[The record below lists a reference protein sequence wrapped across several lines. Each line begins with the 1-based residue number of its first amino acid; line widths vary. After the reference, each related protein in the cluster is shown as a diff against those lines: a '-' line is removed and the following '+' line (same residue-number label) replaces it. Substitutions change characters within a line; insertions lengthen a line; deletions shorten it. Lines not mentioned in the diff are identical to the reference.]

1 MNFSLFA
8 AIQRSLI
15 LFSVTFWPVSP
26 VWAQASLAI
35 PTVDALERTLRST
48 WVGALEYRDC
58 QFGKKFEL
66 PVTTRIDVGADDVIA
81 PEKLQRIKRQV
92 YVQEN
97 GIESYAA
104 ATANGKSPNLSASA
118 VPPVPLLTPADVR
131 TMVVRHIDSNATLD
145 DVRREDDRYVLTP
158 RVTARGQVTRTM
170 ETLTEDAAFVD
181 VQEHGIVT
189 HVGQMDLA
197 TIDLKRRR

>member
-1 MNFSLFA
+1 M
-8 AIQRSLI
+8 
-15 LFSVTFWPVSP
+15 
-26 VWAQASLAI
+26 WAQAWLAI

-48 WVGALEYRDC
+48 WVGALEYRDY
-58 QFGKKFEL
+58 QSGKKFEL

-92 YVQEN
+92 YEQEN

-118 VPPVPLLTPADVR
+118 APPVPSPTPADVR

-158 RVTARGQVTRTM
+158 RATARGQVTRTM
-170 ETLTEDAAFVD
+170 ESLTEGAALVD
-181 VQEHGIVT
+181 VQDYGIVT
-189 HVGQMDLA
+189 SVGQMDVA
-197 TIDLKRRR
+197 TTSLKRRR

>member
-15 LFSVTFWPVSP
+15 LFSLTFLPVSP

-92 YVQEN
+92 YV
-97 GIESYAA
+97 
-104 ATANGKSPNLSASA
+104 
-118 VPPVPLLTPADVR
+118 
-131 TMVVRHIDSNATLD
+131 
-145 DVRREDDRYVLTP
+145 
-158 RVTARGQVTRTM
+158 
-170 ETLTEDAAFVD
+170 
-181 VQEHGIVT
+181 
-189 HVGQMDLA
+189 
-197 TIDLKRRR
+197 